1 MRDGRP
7 LRSQL
12 QAENARL
19 KVKANSA
26 GRGARRPG
34 GDDDEPPPPP
44 SDSDDDSKCVRR
56 LV

>member
-19 KVKANSA
+19 KMKANSA

-34 GDDDEPPPPP
+34 GDDDEPPPP